1 MSQACILDF
10 GNTRVKWAR
19 FVDGEFAGVQQDEE
33 AWESLQDWSEDA
45 RWLIA
50 ASGPMDDRWTAW
62 VETLKAK
69 RPDSV
74 VHLESAEG
82 IPFPSTYHSMHTL
95 GLDRI
100 ANAAGAAA
108 EDAQA
113 DWLIIDAGTCITAD
127 LLQGGKFCGGSIAPG
142 IDLRLRAM
150 FAGTASLPY
159 PEDWREQAAG
169 GIGLDVGDDTVSSLI
184 AGAVGGVQAELT
196 ERIRRFTNE
205 IPSIRVAL
213 TGGDAK
219 FLQLQADL
227 STFADPNLTWKGYF
241 HLLNRMLTNE

>member
-1 MSQACILDF
+1 MSKACILDF
-10 GNTRVKWAR
+10 GNTHVKWAR
-19 FVDGEFAGVQQDEE
+19 FINGEFGGVQQDNE
-33 AWESLQDWSEDA
+33 AWETLQTWDEEA

-50 ASGPMDDRWTAW
+50 ATGLIDERWSAW
-62 VETLKAK
+62 VEALKANQ
-69 RPDSV
+69 PDSV
-74 VHLESAEG
+74 VHLENAEEV
-82 IPFPSTYHSMHTL
+82 PFPTSYHSMHTL

-108 EDAQA
+108 EDENAN
-113 DWLIIDAGTCITAD
+113 WLIIDAGTCITAD
-127 LLQGGKFCGGSIAPG
+127 LLESGTFCGGSIAPG

-150 FAGTASLPY
+150 FAGTANLPY

-227 STFADPNLTWKGYF
+227 PTFADPNLTWKGYF
-241 HLLNRMLTNE
+241 HLLNRMLNHD

>member
-1 MSQACILDF
+1 MSKACILDV
-10 GNTRVKWAR
+10 GNTHVKWAR
-19 FVDGEFAGVQQDEE
+19 FVDGEFKSVLQDEE
-33 AWESLQDWSEDA
+33 AWASLQAWNEDA

-50 ASGPMDDRWTAW
+50 ATGPMDNRWSAW
-62 VETLKAK
+62 VEALKSNQPEA
-69 RPDSV
+69 V
-74 VHLESAEG
+74 VHLESAENV
-82 IPFPSTYHSMHTL
+82 PFPSSYGSMHTL

-108 EDAQA
+108 EDESAN
-113 DWLIIDAGTCITAD
+113 WLIIDAGTCITAD
-127 LLQGGKFCGGSIAPG
+127 LLEDGTFCGGSIAPG

-169 GIGLDVGDDTVSSLI
+169 GIGLDVGDDTVTSLL
-184 AGAVGGVQAELT
+184 AGAVGGAQAELT
-196 ERIRRFTNE
+196 ERIRRFRNE

-219 FLQLQADL
+219 FLQLQSDL
-227 STFADPNLTWKGYF
+227 TTFADPNLTWKGYY
-241 HLLNRMLTNE
+241 HLLNRMLTHE

>member
-19 FVDGEFAGVQQDEE
+19 FVDGEFAGVHQDDE

-50 ASGPMDDRWTAW
+50 ASGPIDERWTAW
-62 VETLKAK
+62 VEALKAN

-82 IPFPSTYHSMHTL
+82 FLSLPLTIPCTHWDWTELPTPQERQRKM
-95 GLDRI
+95 RK
-100 ANAAGAAA
+100 
-108 EDAQA
+108 A

-159 PEDWREQAAG
+159 PKTG
-169 GIGLDVGDDTVSSLI
+169 GNKPLGGLAWMSGDDTVSSLI
-184 AGAVGGVQAELT
+184 AGAVGGAQAELT

-227 STFADPNLTWKGYF
+227 PTFADPNLTWKGYF
-241 HLLNRMLTNE
+241 HLLNRMLNHD